1 MPRKTTKE
9 TLEKLHML
17 NANEQTEKTLRS
29 ILWSMNTG
37 KTAMSRI
44 ESKWDSSLY
53 SDYAEWY
60 GEYKTSGGNTWGITV
75 RSEHRCDSK
84 KNKCVMLIET
94 SKRGQTI
101 LGPFAAKAVS
111 MMKRNEK
118 IAKKNYVGEPLDE
131 NEE

>member
-1 MPRKTTKE
+1 MPRKTTKD

-29 ILWSMNTG
+29 ILWSINTG

-44 ESKWDSSLY
+44 ESKWDSGLF
-53 SDYAEWY
+53 SDYDEWY

-75 RSEHRCDSK
+75 RSEHRS
-84 KNKCVMLIET
+84 
-94 SKRGQTI
+94 
-101 LGPFAAKAVS
+101 
-111 MMKRNEK
+111 
-118 IAKKNYVGEPLDE
+118 KKNYVGEPLDE